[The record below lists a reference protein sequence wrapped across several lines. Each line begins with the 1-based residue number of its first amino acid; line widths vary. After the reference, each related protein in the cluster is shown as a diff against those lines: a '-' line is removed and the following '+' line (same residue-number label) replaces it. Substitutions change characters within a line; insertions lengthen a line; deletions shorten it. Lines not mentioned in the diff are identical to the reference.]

1 MIRMSYV
8 RTVAA
13 TLATVALATRPVEAQ
28 GPVTIDFAEFRSPTT
43 IEYQAT
49 PGGEVT
55 SKGFDFY
62 AYFDAGARNAL
73 QTWGTEEDAV
83 NLPRNLG
90 PTAGA
95 LFATR
100 FLERIDMQTSSG
112 RLFNLFSIA
121 VAHVYDRSS
130 LVTGDLSPITLFFY
144 GFNATGQNS
153 VTASFAIPAPAIVGL
168 NQSQSPML
176 LTLLFPSTWR
186 ALSSVAWFQASGA
199 FNAQAAGSA
208 VSHQFTNIVAEVVPE
223 PSTYLL
229 MTTGVIGLLLITR
242 RRREL

>member
-1 MIRMSYV
+1 MISTLHI

-13 TLATVALATRPVEAQ
+13 TLATVALATRPVAAQ
-28 GPVTIDFAEFRSPTT
+28 GPVTIDFAEFRSPVTT
-43 IEYQAT
+43 EYQAT

-62 AYFDAGARNAL
+62 AYVDAGARNAL
-73 QTWGTEEDAV
+73 QTWGTDEDAV

-112 RLFNLFSIA
+112 KLFNLFSIA

-130 LVTGDLSPITLFFY
+130 LVTGDLSPISLFFY

-153 VTASFAIPAPAIVGL
+153 VVASFNIPAPTIVGV
-168 NQSQSPML
+168 NQSPVL
-176 LTLLFPSTWR
+176 LTLLFPPTWR
-186 ALSSVAWFQASGA
+186 ALAGVAWFQASGA
-199 FNAQAAGSA
+199 FNAQTAGSA

-229 MTTGVIGLLLITR
+229 MTTGLIGLLLITR
-242 RRREL
+242 RRREV

>member
-8 RTVAA
+8 RSVAA
-13 TLATVALATRPVEAQ
+13 TLATVALAIRPVAAQ
-28 GPVTIDFAEFRSPTT
+28 APVTIDFAEFRSPTT

-49 PGGEVT
+49 PGGDVT

-62 AYFDAGARNAL
+62 AYFGAGARNAL

-100 FLERIDMQTSSG
+100 FLERIDMETSSG
-112 RLFNLFSIA
+112 KLFNLFSIA

-130 LVTGDLSPITLFFY
+130 LVTGDLSPISLFFY
-144 GFNATGQNS
+144 GRNAAGQNS
-153 VTASFAIPAPAIVGL
+153 VFASFNIPAPTIVGP
-168 NQSQSPML
+168 NQSPVL
-176 LTLLFPSTWR
+176 FTLLFPPTWR
-186 ALSSVAWFQASGA
+186 ALSSVEWYQASGA
-199 FNAQAAGSA
+199 SNAQIAGSA

-223 PSTYLL
+223 PNTYLL

-242 RRREL
+242 RRRAL